1 MREAESLPSLR
12 CLQSLGGISFFVGTA
27 VDLKHL
33 FHTGLRTG
41 DKLVVQ
47 GLETDLGSAGPRP
60 PSGGKTF
67 CGPCHQKGAASGTH
81 SAAAP
86 LFDSFRY

>member
-41 DKLVVQ
+41 DELVVQ
-47 GLETDLGSAGPRP
+47 GLETDLRLSRPASAVRRKNILRAVSSKGSSKRKILRCC
-60 PSGGKTF
+60 S
-67 CGPCHQKGAASGTH
+67 
-81 SAAAP
+81 
-86 LFDSFRY
+86 LV